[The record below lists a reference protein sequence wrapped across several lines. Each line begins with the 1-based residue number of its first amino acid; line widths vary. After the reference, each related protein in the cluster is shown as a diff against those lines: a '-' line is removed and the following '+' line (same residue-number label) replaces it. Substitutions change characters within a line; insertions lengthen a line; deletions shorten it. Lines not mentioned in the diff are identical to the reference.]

1 MLEIK
6 QLCKTFGNNTVLKN
20 VNFAVEEGEVAVL
33 LGPSGSGK
41 TTLLRC
47 IAGIEK
53 HDSGNLIFKERSIGL
68 VFQEHYLWDHL
79 RVLDNIMLAPQ
90 LVQKRE
96 KSEVYR
102 DTLDILLKVRLQD
115 KINHYPHQLSS
126 GQKQRVALARALI
139 MQPKLLLL
147 DEITS
152 SLDPQMI
159 GEVLAIVSNLAQ
171 EGMTML
177 IITHNLSFAQ
187 KIGTSFAY
195 MEGGMIIE
203 RDGKE
208 LFLHPR
214 DERTQRFLAE
224 KIEPG

>member
-126 GQKQRVALARALI
+126 GQKQRVAI
-139 MQPKLLLL
+139 
-147 DEITS
+147 
-152 SLDPQMI
+152 
-159 GEVLAIVSNLAQ
+159 
-171 EGMTML
+171 
-177 IITHNLSFAQ
+177 
-187 KIGTSFAY
+187 
-195 MEGGMIIE
+195 
-203 RDGKE
+203 
-208 LFLHPR
+208 
-214 DERTQRFLAE
+214 
-224 KIEPG
+224 